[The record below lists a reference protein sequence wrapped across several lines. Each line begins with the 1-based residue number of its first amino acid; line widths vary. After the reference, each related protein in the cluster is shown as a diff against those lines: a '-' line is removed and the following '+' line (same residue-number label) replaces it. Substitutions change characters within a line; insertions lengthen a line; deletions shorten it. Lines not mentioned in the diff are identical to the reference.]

1 MLLRRKKLNMESV
14 SLKCVLSS
22 PRDTVADL
30 SPVLVLLTHCKQ
42 AVSLK
47 NYISLP
53 PTKQALMPKELSN
66 FCNISDIDAKEI
78 GIITQTFEHL

>member
-1 MLLRRKKLNMESV
+1 MKSG

-22 PRDTVADL
+22 PGDTVADL
-30 SPVLVLLTHCKQ
+30 SLVLVLLTDCKQ

-53 PTKQALMPKELSN
+53 AMKQPLMPKELSN